1 MYAVGQR
8 WISEA
13 ETDLGLGLIQSVDFR
28 MVTVFFPAQDET
40 RTYATDGAP
49 LTRIRFE
56 PEDEV
61 PLHDGSVFTLSLIHI

>member
-49 LTRIRFE
+49 LT
-56 PEDEV
+56 
-61 PLHDGSVFTLSLIHI
+61 LSLIHI

>member
-28 MVTVFFPAQDET
+28 MVTVFFPDQDET

-49 LTRIRFE
+49 LALIRFE
-56 PEDEV
+56 PED
-61 PLHDGSVFTLSLIHI
+61 